1 MDNQQLLNEIWKDI
15 PGYQGYYQISSLG
28 KVKSLKRLVN
38 SSKSAIGLR
47 IVGERILKTRI
58 DKYGYETVILR
69 KNNKD
74 KHYTI
79 HRLVASVFLD
89 NPDNLPS
96 INHKD
101 LNKLNN
107 YYLNLEWCSTDYN
120 NKYAGRQDLINAILR
135 NKVFGNPQIKQ
146 INLETNEA
154 LVFKSLHEA
163 SKATGYSRQEIS
175 RCCRKLRGPYK
186 NCCWEFINSSTTI
199 PKGSTLKQVET

>member
-1 MDNQQLLNEIWKDI
+1 M
-15 PGYQGYYQISSLG
+15 
-28 KVKSLKRLVN
+28 
-38 SSKSAIGLR
+38 
-47 IVGERILKTRI
+47 
-58 DKYGYETVILR
+58 
-69 KNNKD
+69 
-74 KHYTI
+74 
-79 HRLVASVFLD
+79 
-89 NPDNLPS
+89 
-96 INHKD
+96 
-101 LNKLNN
+101 NKLNN